1 MNGKIYR
8 SFYFIGSIGNSNVP
22 AFRRRGNFFSRPAT
36 FPLFS
41 PAPEKK
47 IHRLVTSSPLPRL
60 PFNNAP
66 NNTCQH
72 FMNWTIFHEQ
82 VFPIRHK
89 LYRFALR
96 ITGSVHEAEDVVQEV
111 LEKVWKTSAD
121 HSATV
126 QNWEAWCMTL
136 TRNRSLDKTRS
147 QSLRRTAPLENLSE
161 RRTDTLNPAEAAESN
176 DLTENIKRMMQEL
189 PEKQRLVMHLRD
201 IEELTY
207 DEIAETLSITLDQVK
222 INLHRARK
230 TIRTMILERERIS
243 G

>member
-1 MNGKIYR
+1 
-8 SFYFIGSIGNSNVP
+8 
-22 AFRRRGNFFSRPAT
+22 
-36 FPLFS
+36 
-41 PAPEKK
+41 
-47 IHRLVTSSPLPRL
+47 
-60 PFNNAP
+60 
-66 NNTCQH
+66 
-72 FMNWTIFHEQ
+72 MNWTIFHEQ

-111 LEKVWKTSAD
+111 LEKVWKSSPD
-121 HSATV
+121 HSETV

-147 QSLRRTAPLENLSE
+147 QSLRRTAPLDNLSE
-161 RRTDTLNPAEAAESN
+161 RRTDNISPADAAENS
-176 DLTENIKRMMQEL
+176 DLTENIKKMMQQL

-207 DEIAETLSITLDQVK
+207 EEVAETLGITLDQVK

-230 TIRTMILERERIS
+230 TMRTMIIEREKVIRS
-243 G
+243 